1 MPLFLYPVSNDRLMI
16 AEVQILG
23 QFFIYIKRGKLFF
36 KITSLRSQHSQ
47 ATYQSMYFERLNVM
61 SGLSEQFFTFQK
73 PQTGINM
80 SVN

>member
-1 MPLFLYPVSNDRLMI
+1 MPLFLHPGSNDHLMI

-23 QFFIYIKRGKLFF
+23 QFFIYIKCGKL
-36 KITSLRSQHSQ
+36 SLKLIFIVSTFSGNI
-47 ATYQSMYFERLNVM
+47 SKCVFESLNVM

-73 PQTGINM
+73 PQIGINM